1 MLQDAKVRQRFQL
14 ELSNRFEVLQCSD
27 TALPITQRYDQ
38 FENAVS
44 EAAEKVVGKHSSCGL
59 PSWVTDKTTRLK
71 LETDEAKKR
80 YIVSKS
86 KQSRACW
93 RRLNSEL
100 NEAYKLDE
108 AAMLNKQI
116 EDLKLADTKGDYT
129 TTWKIIH
136 ELSGKGKK
144 TSVKVKKRDGTPPTS
159 DKELLSE
166 WKEYFSSLLN
176 NCSGQSSSELPLPA
190 AQDLQIQTDPP
201 TRDETVLAISQMKT
215 NKAAGLDAAITAEA
229 LQNGGD
235 AMIDVVHRFCAEVY
249 SSLTPPNQWTTS
261 VIVPL
266 PKKGDLSQMTNYR
279 GISLLSIA
287 AKVYNKILLNRI
299 RDHMDPILRKNQA
312 GFRPGRS
319 CAQQIHILRRI
330 MEGFQDYQL
339 PLTVTFID
347 FKKAFDSIDRRVM
360 FAVLRHYGIPEAVVN
375 AISTLYNNSKSAVM
389 VDGNSSDPFEV
400 STGVLQ
406 GDVLAPFLFIVLVD
420 YLLKKATSDVDTGV
434 VTHPRRSRRYP
445 ARVINDL
452 DFADDIA
459 LLESTMSQ
467 AQAQLNRTATAA
479 KELGLIISV
488 PKTEYMTA
496 NCHPQPPLQVY
507 GEAIK
512 HVTDFKYLGSQMAS
526 SASDFKRCKA
536 LAWGAFWKLER
547 LWRSSELPISTKI
560 KLFHTTCVT
569 ILLYGCESW
578 VLSKDMECKINA
590 FATSSYRVMLNIKRR
605 DHVSNSIIYSMTDT
619 QPLVHC
625 VRKRQLS
632 FLGHILPLPEEEPVR
647 RYAPYIPPHGKRR
660 PGRPR
665 TSYQSYIKRLLGYD
679 EDDMSADQ
687 IATLAQ
693 DRCAWRNLVIACSAA
708 EG

>member
-1 MLQDAKVRQRFQL
+1 M
-14 ELSNRFEVLQCSD
+14 C
-27 TALPITQRYDQ
+27 
-38 FENAVS
+38 
-44 EAAEKVVGKHSSCGL
+44 
-59 PSWVTDKTTRLK
+59 
-71 LETDEAKKR
+71 
-80 YIVSKS
+80 
-86 KQSRACW
+86 
-93 RRLNSEL
+93 
-100 NEAYKLDE
+100 
-108 AAMLNKQI
+108 
-116 EDLKLADTKGDYT
+116 
-129 TTWKIIH
+129 IH
-136 ELSGKGKK
+136 
-144 TSVKVKKRDGTPPTS
+144 
-159 DKELLSE
+159 
-166 WKEYFSSLLN
+166 N
-176 NCSGQSSSELPLPA
+176 
-190 AQDLQIQTDPP
+190 
-201 TRDETVLAISQMKT
+201 
-215 NKAAGLDAAITAEA
+215 
-229 LQNGGD
+229 
-235 AMIDVVHRFCAEVY
+235 VY
-249 SSLTPPNQWTTS
+249 
-261 VIVPL
+261 
-266 PKKGDLSQMTNYR
+266 
-279 GISLLSIA
+279 
-287 AKVYNKILLNRI
+287 
-299 RDHMDPILRKNQA
+299 
-312 GFRPGRS
+312 RS
-319 CAQQIHILRRI
+319 QIHILRRI
-330 MEGFQDYQL
+330 LEGFQDYQL

-347 FKKAFDSIDRRVM
+347 FKKPFDSIDRRVM

-389 VDGNSSDPFEV
+389 VDGNISDPFEI

-452 DFADDIA
+452 HFADDIA

-526 SASDFKRCKA
+526 SASDFKRRKA

-578 VLSKDMECKINA
+578 VLSQDMECKINA

-632 FLGHILPLPEEEPVR
+632 FLGHVLRLPEEEPVR
-647 RYAPYIPPHGKRR
+647 RYALYIPPHGKRR

-693 DRCAWRNLVIACSAA
+693 D
-708 EG
+708 